1 MTVDVSAETDVFGLD
16 TQGWAVA
23 FFTARIRPTSV
34 DSVRR
39 QQIWSQVLALKE
51 AGWRTSV
58 AQMFTASDDITV
70 YQAGFAH
77 DVDIVGAFEA
87 PSLERAHAGIDA
99 LEAAGWNEFFET
111 SWIVGRR
118 EFMPVPSPL
127 GRDPDPR
134 WAFFALWEWNDAW
147 QAATPAERAEYDL
160 ECDEAF
166 SSDVGSGISIAGRH
180 RLDPDSSWHHLGIWE
195 VPDLGLLDHAMAM
208 HEKVADFKFTTS
220 HHYIGRKQH
229 LSDLLG
235 VNR

>member
-1 MTVDVSAETDVFGLD
+1 MSVDVSAETDVFGRD

-23 FFTARIRPTSV
+23 FFTARLRPNP
-34 DSVRR
+34 DPAR
-39 QQIWSQVLALKE
+39 QQAVWHQVLALKK

-58 AQMFTASDDITV
+58 AEMFSADSDVTV

-77 DVDIVGAFEA
+77 DVDLVGAFEA
-87 PSLERAHAGIDA
+87 PSLEQAHAGIDD
-99 LEAAGWNEFFET
+99 LESAGWNALFET

-118 EFMPVPSPL
+118 EFLPVHSSL
-127 GRDPDPR
+127 GRDPDSH

-147 QAATPAERAEYDL
+147 QAATPAGRAEYDI

-195 VPDLGLLDHAMAM
+195 VPDLGLLDRAMAM

-220 HHYIGRKQH
+220 QHYIGRKQS
-229 LSDLLG
+229 LSAILG
-235 VNR
+235 VTT

>member
-1 MTVDVSAETDVFGLD
+1 MTVEVSAETDVFGLD
-16 TQGWAVA
+16 THGWAIA
-23 FFTARIRPTSV
+23 FFTARLRPSP
-34 DSVRR
+34 DNARR
-39 QQIWSQVLALKE
+39 QAVWEQILALKE

-58 AQMFTASDDITV
+58 AEMFSADSDVTV

-87 PSLERAHAGIDA
+87 PGLEQAHAGIDN
-99 LEAAGWNEFFET
+99 LELAGWNEILET

-118 EFMPVPSPL
+118 EFIPVPSPL
-127 GRDPDPR
+127 GRNPDSP

-147 QAATPAERAEYDL
+147 QRATPAERAAYDI

-180 RLDPDSSWHHLGIWE
+180 RLDPTSSWHHLGIWE
-195 VPDLGLLDHAMAM
+195 VPDLKLLDHAMAM

-220 HHYIGRKQH
+220 QHYIGRKQK
-229 LSDLLG
+229 LSDILG
-235 VNR
+235 VNA